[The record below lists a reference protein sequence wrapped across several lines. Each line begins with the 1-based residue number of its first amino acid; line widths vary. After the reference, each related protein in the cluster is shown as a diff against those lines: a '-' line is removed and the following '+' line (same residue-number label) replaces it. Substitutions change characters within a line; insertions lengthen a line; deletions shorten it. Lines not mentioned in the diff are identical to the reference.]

1 MRVLHLWDNYAPGLF
16 DRSFEICR
24 DEGLETRLICMNYV
38 GRGQSRGEGVTA
50 VCELAKEEVATTLVQ
65 RLRRRLRT
73 AVDRRRFGALAS
85 GVLANFQPDVIH
97 VHYGTTAAA
106 LVGELEPY
114 AARTL
119 ISFYGFDISQGL
131 RIPSIRAGYERLF
144 RKSPLAHVLCDDARD
159 RVIGL
164 GLSNTRIVDANL
176 PLPVEL
182 YPDIGIAPDGPFRWL
197 IPARFVEKKGHA
209 VALRAFRTHLER
221 CPDDRLTC
229 WGYGEP
235 AWLVALVAEL
245 GLQDRVDVVHNGD
258 EGPFDAAYL
267 RQLREHDVILAPSV
281 TAARGDDEGG
291 PALTAVLAQVAGK
304 PVIMS
309 DFPGHERSLDDGVEG
324 FVVPQGD
331 VDALALAMTELAA
344 DRQRAAAMGQA
355 GRRRALRA
363 FDEAA
368 YRSALLG
375 WYRTLAA

>member
-16 DRSFEICR
+16 DRSFEICQ
-24 DEGLETRLICMNYV
+24 DEGLETRLICMNFI
-38 GRGQSRGEGVTA
+38 GRGQSRMDSVSA
-50 VCELAKEEVATTLVQ
+50 VREITDEAARTSIE
-65 RLRRRLRT
+65 RLRRRLRR
-73 AVDRRRFGALAS
+73 AVDQSRFRRLARDALAS
-85 GVLANFQPDVIH
+85 FQPDVVH
-97 VHYGTTAAA
+97 AHYGTTAAA
-106 LVGELEPY
+106 LADELESHG
-114 AARTL
+114 ARTL

-131 RIPSIRAGYERLF
+131 RIPAVRSSYKSLF
-144 RKSPLAHVLCDDARD
+144 RTRPLVHVLCKDARD
-159 RVIGL
+159 RVSAL
-164 GLSNTRIVDANL
+164 GLSQDHIVDANL
-176 PLPVEL
+176 PLPVNL
-182 YPDIGIAPDGPFRWL
+182 YPDIGIASEGPFRWL

-209 VALRAFRTHLER
+209 VALQAFKMHLDR

-229 WGYGEP
+229 WGYGDP
-235 AWLVALVAEL
+235 GWLVVLVAEMGL
-245 GLQDRVDVVHNGD
+245 GDQVDVIHNRD

-267 RQLREHDVILAPSV
+267 RQLRDHDAILAPSV
-281 TAARGDDEGG
+281 TARRGDDEGG

-331 VDALALAMTELAA
+331 VDALASAMTNLAA

-355 GRRRALRA
+355 GRSRALRA
-363 FDEAA
+363 FDEST